1 MTAPTPNEQR
11 LRSKLWDRYEL
22 RNNVPRDGLVIDG
35 RPALTGL
42 DPSLVGEYVI
52 MTVRDPLCAYDQD
65 PAALIGQRLDNPRI
79 AGRTGMFSLWS
90 GTFDEAPI
98 TVASGGSGAPETEL
112 AMHEL
117 LQFTDASTF
126 LRIGGS
132 GGMHPDVAPGDVVIA
147 RGVVVRDDGMTAAYV
162 DRTWPAAASPDLVL
176 ALVSAAEQ
184 LGVRYHVGLTRST
197 DSDFV
202 AGGRPGVGG
211 YFQPWHLDVVESWAR
226 AGVLN
231 GDRESSAV
239 VTLATLFGR
248 RGGSVCSV
256 ADNVATGAEFEAGAG
271 HDDAI
276 EVGLRGIALLHRMD
290 KARRTADAP
299 LWHPLLGIADELK
312 EEDRS

>member
-1 MTAPTPNEQR
+1 MSAPTPNEQR
-11 LRSKLWDRYEL
+11 LRPKLWERYAL
-22 RNNVPRDGLVIDG
+22 RDNVPRDGLMIDG

-42 DPSLVGEYVI
+42 DPLLVGEYVI
-52 MTVRDPLCAYDQD
+52 LTVRDPLCAYDAD
-65 PAALIGQRLDNPRI
+65 PAELIGQRLDNPRI

-90 GTFDEAPI
+90 GTFDGAPI
-98 TVASGGSGAPETEL
+98 TVISGGSGAPEAEL

-117 LQFTDASTF
+117 MQFTDATTF

-147 RGVVVRDDGMTAAYV
+147 RGVVRDDGMTAAYV
-162 DRTWPAAASPDLVL
+162 PPSWPAAASPDLVL

-202 AGGRPGVGG
+202 AGGRPGVDG
-211 YFQPWHLDVVESWAR
+211 YLQPWHLDVVETWAR

-256 ADNVATGAEFEAGAG
+256 ADNVSTGAAFEAGVG

-276 EVGLRGIALLHRMD
+276 EVALRGIALLHRMD
-290 KARRTADAP
+290 EARKVAGAHH
-299 LWHPLLGIADELK
+299 WHPLLGIADEQK
-312 EEDRS
+312 EDRS